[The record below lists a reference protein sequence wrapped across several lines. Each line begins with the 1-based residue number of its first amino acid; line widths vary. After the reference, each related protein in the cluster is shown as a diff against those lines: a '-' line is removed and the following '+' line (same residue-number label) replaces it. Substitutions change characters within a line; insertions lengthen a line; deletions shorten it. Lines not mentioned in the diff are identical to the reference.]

1 MTTLYFDG
9 PIGFS
14 TADGRG
20 VATLALDGE
29 FLKSIVDNG
38 DGTYTVTFQN
48 DSNQEREVVVSVID
62 QTARDAADAAQLEI
76 DDHEA
81 NHPDP
86 DLSEY
91 ATDADLTA
99 HDDAS
104 EAHGGVEAQAQTTED
119 GLEEHI
125 AAHPGGVVSGPPG
138 DGTVSRAK
146 LTATLRADVDAHAD
160 QADLEAHEST
170 THVASFADL
179 PGMIAD
185 AQIPASIMRDAEFTA
200 AAVRGLL
207 NLTADEVTNILVG
220 QPISGQVLTFT
231 LNDGTS
237 ASITIPSEAGES
249 MADGVVASGAFN
261 DDQTELVLTLDTGGT
276 VTIDVPAALHGG
288 LRVIIADANG
298 RLPAAADNLGSIG
311 LAGNHFYRAVGEQ
324 GSDKV
329 VTFKNYSAT
338 RVVEAGEPARSSD
351 ELLYAGSFAN
361 PPVGNYTLNAWAWD
375 RGSEVWIR
383 NLVHNGASWVSSVGP
398 PAYHHGN
405 LYQTEG
411 DAAVH
416 VPDATYEGRVY
427 IIGHGSSQRPK
438 IVTDYAAPTAPS
450 AEWIPIG
457 LTIQDIADQIA
468 AHDGAETGTH
478 GSIRSLIA
486 AVEDRLDAI
495 DVRDI
500 LEIAAYADNATYSF
514 GGSNSIVTHG
524 GNILVYIS
532 SVERSADHDPSLHP
546 NYWGN
551 LSRLVTEIAVDNT
564 SNVHFRRGMLIYT
577 HEDEVYF
584 CTTNAQAGTAR
595 GLTYVKENSGIG
607 GEFINLTDKIPTTWK
622 GPHVIGSTYKAG
634 DRVTTNANTRIYT
647 ARVDTSETPPHAD
660 WIQVGPVGSGGG
672 FTLRS
677 GMNAPANSLGD
688 DDDWYLR
695 LSNGQWYQRVSGA
708 YVSRY
713 TDMVGQAGSGIT
725 QTQGDARYARQSENL
740 GDLDNAATAR
750 TNLGLG
756 TAAVQP
762 ANAFLTIDS
771 GDARYL
777 NETGNLSDLP
787 DAATARTNLGLG
799 TAATEDTESVR
810 GVKVVATALPAPSAV
825 ADDDRVKL
833 HVVQDLN
840 NLVSEVAHLAHVE
853 ATIGVMT
860 TGGTS
865 ADHGRRIGFDDDDY
879 GHLTGFL
886 NITKLD
892 ELPLGANAFRLEMHV
907 ASTGTIPRENATRSV
922 YLRKRG
928 ASHWTVFHIASG
940 LLGEYISN
948 INYHNRRL
956 EEGAVYDVVVI
967 SNSQGSD
974 GEQVENVHA
983 DDRYDFFPDGRDWR
997 QMVDLDDFDSA
1008 QVLIEHVVGRRE
1020 LPSGGTDGQVLAKA
1034 SETDYDVAWEDAAAG
1049 GGSGT
1054 SVVAFGSALRGANY
1068 SSTVQ
1073 NDTDGIGILNI
1084 ADADIEFEEGDF
1096 TITTAAGVSKVTVPE
1111 AGVYQ
1116 INFSAEIGTTDATN
1130 NRRISAVG
1138 VVVVDRGGDG
1148 TDIDYFYGSSS
1159 YFRGIDITETPTIA
1173 GSVLT
1178 ELATDDEVTVNVV
1191 SDGQADPQNLTVYT
1205 ARSHF
1210 GMARVSGDGSGSGGT
1225 PSDMQSGTP
1234 GQGDTAWVAAGVNV
1248 PSGTWML
1255 INFGTFDGLFHGD
1268 WHWVLVADLAAREN
1282 GVAGQTWEADEA
1294 VRLLVTEENYIY
1306 LGHTG
1311 GTPDEVLYSS
1321 APGILTPDAIRVM
1334 SM

>member
-14 TADGRG
+14 TANGRG
-20 VATLALDGE
+20 VATLALAGE
-29 FLKSIVDNG
+29 FLKSIVDNE

-48 DSNQEREVVVSVID
+48 DANQEREVIVSAID
-62 QTARDAADAAQLEI
+62 QTARDAADAAQVDI
-76 DDHEA
+76 DNHEA
-81 NHPDP
+81 NHPGP

-104 EAHGGVEAQAQTTED
+104 AAHGGIEAQAQTTED

-170 THVASFADL
+170 THVTSFADL
-179 PGMIAD
+179 AGMIAD
-185 AQIPASIMRDAEFTA
+185 SQIPTAIMRDAEFTA
-200 AAVRGLL
+200 AAVRTLL
-207 NLTADEVTNILVG
+207 SLTSTEVNDLLTG
-220 QPISGQVLTFT
+220 ASISSNVITFT
-231 LNDGTS
+231 QNDGTT
-237 ASITIPSEAGES
+237 ATITLPAGGEG
-249 MADGVVASGAFN
+249 ADGVVASGAFN

-383 NLVHNGASWVSSVGP
+383 NLVHNGSSWVSSVGP

-438 IVTDYAAPTAPS
+438 IVTGYTAPTAPS

-468 AHDGAETGTH
+468 AHDVAETGTH
-478 GSIRSLIA
+478 DSIRSLIA
-486 AVEDRLDAI
+486 AVEDRLNAI

-524 GNILVYIS
+524 DNILVYIS

-622 GPHVIGSTYKAG
+622 GPHIIGQDYKAG
-634 DRVTTNANTRIYT
+634 DRVTTNANSRIYT

-672 FTLRS
+672 FTLRQGS
-677 GMNAPANSLGD
+677 TAPGNSLGD
-688 DDDWYLR
+688 DGDWYLR
-695 LSNGQWYQRVSGA
+695 TSNGQWYQKVSGA
-708 YVSRY
+708 WVSRY
-713 TDMVGQAGSGIT
+713 TDMLGQAGSGIT
-725 QTQGDARYARQSENL
+725 QTQGDARYALQSENL
-740 GDLDNAATAR
+740 GDLDDAATAR

-762 ANAFLTIDS
+762 ANAFLTIDTA
-771 GDARYL
+771 DARYL
-777 NETGNLSDLP
+777 GEAQNLSDLP
-787 DAATARTNLGLG
+787 NAATARTNLGLG
-799 TAATEDTESVR
+799 TAATQDTESVR

-825 ADDDRVKL
+825 VDDDRVKL
-833 HVVQDLN
+833 HVVQDSN
-840 NLVSEVAHLAHVE
+840 NLVSEVAHLTHVE

-886 NITKLD
+886 NITKMD

-948 INYHNRRL
+948 VNYHNRRL

-997 QMVDLDDFDSA
+997 RMVDLDDFDSA

-1034 SETDYDVAWEDAAAG
+1034 SATDYDVAWEDAAAG

-1073 NDTDGIGILNI
+1073 SDTDGIGILNI
-1084 ADADIEFEEGDF
+1084 ADDDIEFEEGDF

-1148 TDIDYFYGSSS
+1148 ADIDYFYGSSS

-1173 GSVLT
+1173 GSVLA

-1225 PSDMQSGTP
+1225 PSDMQSGSP
-1234 GQGDTAWVAAGVNV
+1234 DSPASSVLKDSGADV
-1248 PSGTWML
+1248 PSGTWLL
-1255 INFGTFDGLFHGD
+1255 INFGTHSGFLQGNWF
-1268 WHWVLVADLAAREN
+1268 WVLASDLTGLPDAAVDDN
-1282 GVAGQTWEADEA
+1282 ISATNVMQ
-1294 VRLLVTEENYIY
+1294 LLITEEHYMW

-1311 GTPDEVLYSS
+1311 GDPDSILYSPSS
-1321 APGILTPDAIRVM
+1321 ATVSPDAIRVM
-1334 SM
+1334 TM